1 MDNDKKS
8 KFNKTKTVL
17 DRTIAIL
24 ALILVIAL
32 IVMFISFK
40 VKTSMLDK
48 SVLNQS
54 ANSSTI
60 EELTDKFNTTLA
72 IPQSVSSLG
81 DLQCENYNNMLAILS
96 SKETGIELAFADFT
110 NVMACPLGIYA
121 EFSVD
126 KFYSCKTDAVDFVR
140 LRISDTETYITYK
153 YLNLAYTL
161 KIPTKLSET
170 EALGRLGLTVA
181 DVEETDA
188 KSLNIKL
195 GVESV
200 DTSETAKETGVYGQY
215 KIDFNA
221 DDFGLI
227 YGIDIDGSVKFY
239 LDNKLLIE
247 VTDTLDPSIDDLGG
261 IQNCELYRSDIDS
274 NIALIFYNQTYKL
287 DTDEYTAYNSLIMI
301 IDSLASGIDYAE

>member
-24 ALILVIAL
+24 ALVLVISL
-32 IVMFISFK
+32 IVMFVSFK

-96 SKETGIELAFADFT
+96 SEETGIELAFADFT

-121 EFSVD
+121 EFSID
-126 KFYSCKTDAVDFVR
+126 KFYNCKTDAVDFVR

-161 KIPTKLSET
+161 KMPTKLSET
-170 EALGRLGLTVA
+170 EALGYLGLTMA

-188 KSLNIKL
+188 ESLNIKL
-195 GVESV
+195 GVKSI

-247 VTDTLDPSIDDLGG
+247 VTDTLDPSADSLDG
-261 IQNCELYRSDIDS
+261 IQNCELYRSDIDG
-274 NIALIFYNQTYKL
+274 NIALIFYNQTYEL

>member
-24 ALILVIAL
+24 ALVLVISL
-32 IVMFISFK
+32 IVMFVSFK

-96 SKETGIELAFADFT
+96 SEETGIELAFADFT

-121 EFSVD
+121 ESSVD
-126 KFYSCKTDAVDFVR
+126 KFYSCKTNAVDFVR

-161 KIPTKLSET
+161 KMPTKLSET
-170 EALGRLGLTVA
+170 EALGCLGLTVA

-188 KSLNIKL
+188 ESLNIKL

-200 DTSETAKETGVYGQY
+200 DTSETAKETGVYYMEVNREVKNATEIYLTFKVRDYDY
-215 KIDFNA
+215 KYV
-221 DDFGLI
+221 L
-227 YGIDIDGSVKFY
+227 K
-239 LDNKLLIE
+239 
-247 VTDTLDPSIDDLGG
+247 
-261 IQNCELYRSDIDS
+261 
-274 NIALIFYNQTYKL
+274 
-287 DTDEYTAYNSLIMI
+287 
-301 IDSLASGIDYAE
+301 

>member
-24 ALILVIAL
+24 ALLLVISL

-60 EELTDKFNTTLA
+60 EELTDKFNMTLA
-72 IPQSVSSLG
+72 IPQSVSSLE

-96 SKETGIELAFADFT
+96 SEETGIELAFADFT
-110 NVMACPLGIYA
+110 NVMACPLGTYA

-161 KIPTKLSET
+161 KMPTKLSET
-170 EALGRLGLTVA
+170 EALSYLGLTVA

-188 KSLNIKL
+188 ESLNIKL
-195 GVESV
+195 GVKSV

-247 VTDTLDPSIDDLGG
+247 VTDTLDPSVDGLGE
-261 IQNCELYRSDIDS
+261 IQNCELYRSDINS
-274 NIALIFYNQTYKL
+274 NIALIFYNQTYEL

>member
-24 ALILVIAL
+24 ALLLVISL

-72 IPQSVSSLG
+72 IPQSVSSLE

-96 SKETGIELAFADFT
+96 SEETGIELAFADFT

-121 EFSVD
+121 EFSID

-161 KIPTKLSET
+161 KMPTKLSET
-170 EALGRLGLTVA
+170 EALSYLGLTVA
-181 DVEETDA
+181 NVEETDA
-188 KSLNIKL
+188 ESLNIKL
-195 GVESV
+195 GVESI
-200 DTSETAKETGVYGQY
+200 DTSETTKETGVYGQY

-227 YGIDIDGSVKFY
+227 YGIDIDGSIKFY

-247 VTDTLDPSIDDLGG
+247 VTDTLDPSVDSLDGV
-261 IQNCELYRSDIDS
+261 QNCELYRSDIDS
-274 NIALIFYNQTYKL
+274 NIALIFYNQTYEL
-287 DTDEYTAYNSLIMI
+287 GTDEYTAYNSLIMI

>member
-1 MDNDKKS
+1 M
-8 KFNKTKTVL
+8 
-17 DRTIAIL
+17 
-24 ALILVIAL
+24 
-32 IVMFISFK
+32 
-40 VKTSMLDK
+40 
-48 SVLNQS
+48 
-54 ANSSTI
+54 
-60 EELTDKFNTTLA
+60 
-72 IPQSVSSLG
+72 
-81 DLQCENYNNMLAILS
+81 
-96 SKETGIELAFADFT
+96 
-110 NVMACPLGIYA
+110 
-121 EFSVD
+121 
-126 KFYSCKTDAVDFVR
+126 
-140 LRISDTETYITYK
+140 RISDTETYITYK

-170 EALGRLGLTVA
+170 EALSYLGLTVA

-188 KSLNIKL
+188 ESLNIKL
-195 GVESV
+195 GVKSI

-247 VTDTLDPSIDDLGG
+247 VTDTLDPSVDGLDG

-274 NIALIFYNQTYKL
+274 NIALIFYNQTYEPG
-287 DTDEYTAYNSLIMI
+287 TDEYTAYNSLIMI

>member
-17 DRTIAIL
+17 DRTIAVL
-24 ALILVIAL
+24 ALILVISL

-60 EELTDKFNTTLA
+60 EELTNKFNTTLA
-72 IPQSVSSLG
+72 IPQSVSSLE

-96 SKETGIELAFADFT
+96 SEETGIELAFADFT

-126 KFYSCKTDAVDFVR
+126 KFYNCKTDAVDFVR
-140 LRISDTETYITYK
+140 LRVSDTETYITYK

-188 KSLNIKL
+188 ESLNIKL

-247 VTDTLDPSIDDLGG
+247 VTDTLDPSVDDLGE
-261 IQNCELYRSDIDS
+261 IQNCELYRSDINS
-274 NIALIFYNQTYKL
+274 NIALIFYNQTYEL

-301 IDSLASGIDYAE
+301 IDSLASGVDYAE

>member
-24 ALILVIAL
+24 ALLLVISL

-60 EELTDKFNTTLA
+60 EELTNKFNTTLA
-72 IPQSVSSLG
+72 IPQSVSSLE

-110 NVMACPLGIYA
+110 NVMACPLGMYA

-170 EALGRLGLTVA
+170 EALSYLGLTVTG
-181 DVEETDA
+181 VEETDA

-215 KIDFNA
+215 RIDFNA

-247 VTDTLDPSIDDLGG
+247 VTDTLDPSVDGLGE
-261 IQNCELYRSDIDS
+261 IQNCELYRSDINS
-274 NIALIFYNQTYKL
+274 NIALIFYNQTYEL

>member
-17 DRTIAIL
+17 DRTIAVL
-24 ALILVIAL
+24 ALILVISL

-96 SKETGIELAFADFT
+96 SEETGIELAFADFT

-161 KIPTKLSET
+161 KMPTKLSET
-170 EALGRLGLTVA
+170 EALGCLGLTVA
-181 DVEETDA
+181 DVEETDDE
-188 KSLNIKL
+188 SLNIKL
-195 GVESV
+195 GVKSV
-200 DTSETAKETGVYGQY
+200 DTSETAKETEVYGQY

-247 VTDTLDPSIDDLGG
+247 VTDTLDPNVDGLGG
-261 IQNCELYRSDIDS
+261 IQNYELYRSDIDS
-274 NIALIFYNQTYKL
+274 NIALIFYNQTYEL
-287 DTDEYTAYNSLIMI
+287 YTDEYTAYNSLIMI

>member
-24 ALILVIAL
+24 ALLLVISL

-72 IPQSVSSLG
+72 IPQSVSSLE

-96 SKETGIELAFADFT
+96 SEETGIELAFADFT

-121 EFSVD
+121 EFSID
-126 KFYSCKTDAVDFVR
+126 KFYNCKTDAVDFVR
-140 LRISDTETYITYK
+140 LRISDNETYITYK

-161 KIPTKLSET
+161 KMPTKLSET
-170 EALGRLGLTVA
+170 EALGCLGLTVA

-188 KSLNIKL
+188 ESLNIKL

-247 VTDTLDPSIDDLGG
+247 VTDTLDPSVEGLGG

-274 NIALIFYNQTYKL
+274 NIALIFYNQTYEL

-301 IDSLASGIDYAE
+301 VDSLASGIDYAE

>member
-54 ANSSTI
+54 VNSSTI

-72 IPQSVSSLG
+72 IPQSVSSLE

-96 SKETGIELAFADFT
+96 SEETGIELAFADFT

-121 EFSVD
+121 EFSID
-126 KFYSCKTDAVDFVR
+126 KFYSCKTDVVDFVR

-161 KIPTKLSET
+161 KMPTKLSET
-170 EALGRLGLTVA
+170 EALGCLGLTVA

-247 VTDTLDPSIDDLGG
+247 VTDKLDPNVDGLDG

-274 NIALIFYNQTYKL
+274 NIALIFYNQTYEL

-301 IDSLASGIDYAE
+301 IDSLAYGIDYAE